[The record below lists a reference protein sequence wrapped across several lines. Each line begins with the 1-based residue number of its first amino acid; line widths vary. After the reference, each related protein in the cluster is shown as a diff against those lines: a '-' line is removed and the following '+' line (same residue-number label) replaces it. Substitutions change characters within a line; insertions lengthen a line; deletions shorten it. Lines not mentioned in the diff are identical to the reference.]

1 MRRWELTGL
10 EYTKY
15 WRVNIMWHTAEMVKI
30 FEKMTEGYGYDIYQN
45 RKLCVA
51 LCNDLFSDYSVE
63 KNIMQMLFQAG
74 LGEAMKGVPFK
85 SERELKMGLSN
96 IEKFLMAQ
104 AIESSVRDD
113 VLDVMRLAFVDK
125 GVNSEVK
132 SVYQPV
138 ISKNFN
144 DSHFKMTLPVIKEFA
159 DRIEASFKFLYAN
172 KGEEVDSVLEKCIIT
187 DKFGKMHSSR
197 MDYELLTHDR
207 SKNVTISIP
216 EDDKKIF
223 ISGSTIEFVFLCS
236 NHKRITTSYKINIS
250 KTTMLMQVAVCQ
262 MTEAEYNRTI
272 DIVGLLI
279 KTMDNG
285 AKSTN
290 TIMADGS
297 SMSATNEQPAY
308 TSSDIKEY
316 SDALRR
322 EIHYLKQGKGKKY
335 KIVNGNKL
343 VKSDKGIYTYLF
355 EMETELHLPDD
366 APVVVEAVGGLRA
379 VGSVLS
385 CEDFQILLLLDRDLN
400 DKVSSAYLMVEPWK
414 LLEALDKKMNSLN
427 PNINKLAIKIMEEG
441 PDLSTDTDIANV
453 PKGQPAVEHK
463 LETDDIVTVWGPP
476 GTGKTYT
483 MAKIANS
490 YIAQGKSVLIVSHSN
505 VSVDGVIKQVV
516 KMLGTD
522 KQSILEDG
530 KILRFGYVRD
540 DELSQNPYATSFNYA
555 LSKCD
560 SYARQLE
567 HLMVKR
573 DELRAKNQMKSKEYD
588 EVEHKIKEIRGEIRK
603 EERKYVERAQV
614 IGTTISRAT
623 IDPMFE
629 ERQFDLVMFDEV
641 SMAYVPQVIAAA
653 ALAKEKFMCVGDFR
667 QLAPISQSPDSRV
680 LQVDIFSYLQIVDGK
695 GNMYWHP
702 WLVMLNEQRRMAP
715 AISEFPSKFIYNR
728 LLKDNAE
735 VINGKKKRDNDL
747 VIKSAPLQGDAL
759 NLIDLAGTYCAADKN
774 TDGSRFNI
782 LSAVISFSTAVKA
795 EQNHIETVGII
806 TPYAAQVRLIR
817 AMLKDYY
824 TKGTTNVS
832 CATVHQFQGSE
843 SDVIVFDAVESY
855 PKSAVGYLMGKEP
868 NQVARLINVAITR
881 GKGKV
886 ITVANARFWEN
897 VFKGTNHIFYK
908 LLQHIKNGKHQ
919 VIDNHDKTLQP
930 YIESVNP
937 GRMVNIFMNEQDAIS
952 MFEQDMKKA
961 KWQTVVSLPSGELRE
976 TEHQVFE
983 ILDEAD
989 SRGVDIKMKSNDYA
1003 KLPEQWKEYCVGTE
1017 NATFPLIIIDD
1028 EVVWYGLPTAKWKFQ
1043 VDKTTS
1049 MITVVH
1055 SMVRIKGK
1063 NTVEMIKALTDIETV
1078 VVGQNIRKLD
1088 NKKSKLVTNSFA
1100 ASSGNL
1106 EDNGSILNY
1115 GLGAFVEEKEFC
1127 PKCKNHMILAKNA
1140 RGTAYLK
1147 CSNKACKETKY
1158 LTVDLMNWYI
1168 NSHNIKC
1175 PKRDGGE
1182 LKGGLGKYGPYVRC
1196 NCGHF
1201 LKPDEI

>member
-1 MRRWELTGL
+1 
-10 EYTKY
+10 
-15 WRVNIMWHTAEMVKI
+15 MWHTAEMVKI

-51 LCNDLFSDYSVE
+51 LCNDLFADYSVE

-125 GVNSEVK
+125 GVNSEVR
-132 SVYQPV
+132 SAYQPV

-144 DSHFKMTLPVIKEFA
+144 DIHFKMTLPVVKEFA
-159 DRIEASFKFLYAN
+159 DRVEASFKFIYSN
-172 KGEEVDSVLEKCIIT
+172 VDEKVDSVLEKCIVT

-197 MDYELLTHDR
+197 MDYKLLMHGK
-207 SKNVTISIP
+207 SQNVTISIP
-216 EDDKKIF
+216 EEDKKIF
-223 ISGSTIEFVFLCS
+223 ISGSTIEFVFQCS
-236 NHKRITTSYKINIS
+236 NHKRITTSYKIKPP
-250 KTTMLMQVAVCQ
+250 KTTMLMQTAVCQ
-262 MTEAEYNRTI
+262 MTETEYNRTI

-279 KTMDNG
+279 KTMDNVV
-285 AKSTN
+285 KSTN

-297 SMSATNEQPAY
+297 SISATNEQPAY

-366 APVVVEAVGGLRA
+366 APVVVEAAGGLRA

-560 SYARQLE
+560 SYARKLEQL
-567 HLMVKR
+567 MAKR

-588 EVEHKIKEIRGEIRK
+588 EVEHKINKIRSEIRK
-603 EERKYVERAQV
+603 EERKYVQRAQV

-728 LLKDNAE
+728 LLKNNAE

-747 VIKSAPLQGDAL
+747 VIKSAPLPGDAL

-795 EQNHIETVGII
+795 EQNHIKTIGII

-937 GRMVNIFMNEQDAIS
+937 GRMINIFMNEQDAIS

-1100 ASSGNL
+1100 ASSGNS

>member
-1 MRRWELTGL
+1 
-10 EYTKY
+10 
-15 WRVNIMWHTAEMVKI
+15 MWHTAEMVKI

-51 LCNDLFSDYSVE
+51 LCNDLFADYSVE

-85 SERELKMGLSN
+85 SESELKMGLSN

-113 VLDVMRLAFVDK
+113 VLDVMQLAFVEK

-132 SVYQPV
+132 SAYQPV

-366 APVVVEAVGGLRA
+366 APVVVEAAGGLRA

-747 VIKSAPLQGDAL
+747 VIKSAPLPGDAL

-908 LLQHIKNGKHQ
+908 LLQHIKNGKHH

>member
-1 MRRWELTGL
+1 
-10 EYTKY
+10 
-15 WRVNIMWHTAEMVKI
+15 MWHTAEMVKI

-51 LCNDLFSDYSVE
+51 LCNDLFADYSVE

-132 SVYQPV
+132 SAYQSV

-250 KTTMLMQVAVCQ
+250 KTTMLMQVAVCH

-272 DIVGLLI
+272 DIVGLLV

-366 APVVVEAVGGLRA
+366 VPVVVEAAGGLRA

-453 PKGQPAVEHK
+453 PKGQPEVEHK

-567 HLMVKR
+567 HLMAKR

-680 LQVDIFSYLQIVDGK
+680 MQVDIFSYLQIVDGK

-747 VIKSAPLQGDAL
+747 VIKSAPLPGDAL

-795 EQNHIETVGII
+795 KQNHIETIGII

-824 TKGTTNVS
+824 TNGTTNVS

-868 NQVARLINVAITR
+868 NQVVRLINVAITR

-937 GRMVNIFMNEQDAIS
+937 GRMINIFMNEQDAIS

-989 SRGVDIKMKSNDYA
+989 SRGVYIKMKSNDYA

-1168 NSHNIKC
+1168 SSHNIKC

>member
-1 MRRWELTGL
+1 
-10 EYTKY
+10 
-15 WRVNIMWHTAEMVKI
+15 MWHTAEMVKI

-51 LCNDLFSDYSVE
+51 LCNDLFADYSVE

-85 SERELKMGLSN
+85 SERELKIGLSN

-132 SVYQPV
+132 SVYQSV

-159 DRIEASFKFLYAN
+159 DRIEASFKFMYVN

-223 ISGSTIEFVFLCS
+223 ISGSTIEFIFLCS

-262 MTEAEYNRTI
+262 MTEAEYNRTV

-290 TIMADGS
+290 TIMSDGS

-366 APVVVEAVGGLRA
+366 APVVVEVAGGLRA

-747 VIKSAPLQGDAL
+747 VIKSAPLPGDAL

-855 PKSAVGYLMGKEP
+855 PKSAVGYLIGKEP

-937 GRMVNIFMNEQDAIS
+937 GRMINIFMNEQDAIS

-1003 KLPEQWKEYCVGTE
+1003 KLPEQWKAYCVGTG

-1100 ASSGNL
+1100 ASNGNS

>member
-1 MRRWELTGL
+1 MRRWELTGS

-15 WRVNIMWHTAEMVKI
+15 WRVNIMWHTAEIVKI

-51 LCNDLFSDYSVE
+51 LCNDLFADYSVE

-132 SVYQPV
+132 SAYQPV

-297 SMSATNEQPAY
+297 SISATNEQPAY

-366 APVVVEAVGGLRA
+366 APVVVEAAGGLRA

-567 HLMVKR
+567 HLMAKR

-623 IDPMFE
+623 IDPIFE

-747 VIKSAPLQGDAL
+747 VIKSAPLPGDAL

-795 EQNHIETVGII
+795 EQNHIKTVGII

-908 LLQHIKNGKHQ
+908 LLQHIKNGKHH
-919 VIDNHDKTLQP
+919 VIDNHDKTLKP

-937 GRMVNIFMNEQDAIS
+937 GRMINIFMNEQDAIS

-983 ILDEAD
+983 IFDEAD

-1003 KLPEQWKEYCVGTE
+1003 KLPEQWKAYYVGTE

-1100 ASSGNL
+1100 ASSGNS

-1115 GLGAFVEEKEFC
+1115 GLGAFIEEKEFC

>member
-1 MRRWELTGL
+1 
-10 EYTKY
+10 
-15 WRVNIMWHTAEMVKI
+15 MWHTAEMVKI

-51 LCNDLFSDYSVE
+51 LCNDLFADYSVE

-125 GVNSEVK
+125 GINSEVK
-132 SVYQPV
+132 SAYQPV

-223 ISGSTIEFVFLCS
+223 ISGSTIEFIFLCS

-366 APVVVEAVGGLRA
+366 APVVVEAAGGLRA

-414 LLEALDKKMNSLN
+414 LLEALDKRMNSLN

-463 LETDDIVTVWGPP
+463 LETNDIVTVWGPP

-490 YIAQGKSVLIVSHSN
+490 YIAQGQSVLIVSHSN

-560 SYARQLE
+560 GYARQLE
-567 HLMVKR
+567 HLMAKR

-747 VIKSAPLQGDAL
+747 VIKSAPLPGDAL

-937 GRMVNIFMNEQDAIS
+937 GRMIKIFMNEQDAIS

-976 TEHQVFE
+976 NEHQVFE

-1201 LKPDEI
+1201 LKPNEI

>member
-1 MRRWELTGL
+1 MAMIVCPHCGEHVSEKAKKCVHCGAILIPEEKQHCMECGAELEEG
-10 EYTKY
+10 
-15 WRVNIMWHTAEMVKI
+15 
-30 FEKMTEGYGYDIYQN
+30 MTECPNCGCPVD
-45 RKLCVA
+45 
-51 LCNDLFSDYSVE
+51 DT
-63 KNIMQMLFQAG
+63 
-74 LGEAMKGVPFK
+74 LG
-85 SERELKMGLSN
+85 
-96 IEKFLMAQ
+96 
-104 AIESSVRDD
+104 
-113 VLDVMRLAFVDK
+113 
-125 GVNSEVK
+125 
-132 SVYQPV
+132 
-138 ISKNFN
+138 
-144 DSHFKMTLPVIKEFA
+144 
-159 DRIEASFKFLYAN
+159 
-172 KGEEVDSVLEKCIIT
+172 
-187 DKFGKMHSSR
+187 
-197 MDYELLTHDR
+197 
-207 SKNVTISIP
+207 
-216 EDDKKIF
+216 
-223 ISGSTIEFVFLCS
+223 
-236 NHKRITTSYKINIS
+236 
-250 KTTMLMQVAVCQ
+250 
-262 MTEAEYNRTI
+262 
-272 DIVGLLI
+272 
-279 KTMDNG
+279 
-285 AKSTN
+285 
-290 TIMADGS
+290 
-297 SMSATNEQPAY
+297 
-308 TSSDIKEY
+308 
-316 SDALRR
+316 
-322 EIHYLKQGKGKKY
+322 
-335 KIVNGNKL
+335 
-343 VKSDKGIYTYLF
+343 
-355 EMETELHLPDD
+355 
-366 APVVVEAVGGLRA
+366 
-379 VGSVLS
+379 
-385 CEDFQILLLLDRDLN
+385 
-400 DKVSSAYLMVEPWK
+400 
-414 LLEALDKKMNSLN
+414 
-427 PNINKLAIKIMEEG
+427 
-441 PDLSTDTDIANV
+441 
-453 PKGQPAVEHK
+453 
-463 LETDDIVTVWGPP
+463 LETDEKPQKVEVTGVKVTKKIKVIIGIVVALFVVG
-476 GTGKTYT
+476 GTTAFGVTQYQKKKAAEEYAQQVEEYYGNLELATYT
-483 MAKIANS
+483 MLTGASEAESAGN
-490 YIAQGKSVLIVSHSN
+490 L
-505 VSVDGVIKQVV
+505 IKQVWYNAIYEEKDDDTDNYTRPEGSFV
-516 KMLGTD
+516 SDFNEALGNLFTD

-567 HLMVKR
+567 HLMAKR

-695 GNMYWHP
+695 ENMYWHP

-735 VINGKKKRDNDL
+735 VINGKKKKDNDL
-747 VIKSAPLQGDAL
+747 VIKSAPLPGDAL

-795 EQNHIETVGII
+795 EQNHIKTVGII

-937 GRMVNIFMNEQDAIS
+937 GRMINIFMNEQDAIS

-961 KWQTVVSLPSGELRE
+961 KWQAVVSLPSGELRE

-989 SRGVDIKMKSNDYA
+989 SRGIDIKMKSNDYA
-1003 KLPEQWKEYCVGTE
+1003 KLPEQWKKYCVGTE

-1078 VVGQNIRKLD
+1078 IVGQNIRKLD

-1127 PKCKNHMILAKNA
+1127 SKCKNHMILAKNA

>member
-1 MRRWELTGL
+1 
-10 EYTKY
+10 
-15 WRVNIMWHTAEMVKI
+15 MWHTTELVKI
-30 FEKMTEGYGYDIYQN
+30 FEKITEEYGYEIYQN

-51 LCNDLFSDYSVE
+51 LCNDLFADYSAE

-85 SERELKMGLSN
+85 NERELKMGLSN

-104 AIESSVRDD
+104 AIESSVRDN
-113 VLDVMRLAFVDK
+113 VLDVIRLAFVDK

-132 SVYQPV
+132 SAYQPV

-159 DRIEASFKFLYAN
+159 DRVEASFKYMYVN

-197 MDYELLTHDR
+197 MDYELLTHDK

-216 EDDKKIF
+216 EEDKKIF
-223 ISGSTIEFVFLCS
+223 VSGATIEFVFLCS
-236 NHKRITTSYKINIS
+236 NHKRITTSYKINVS

-279 KTMDNG
+279 KTMDNV
-285 AKSTN
+285 AKTTHTLSVE
-290 TIMADGS
+290 GS
-297 SMSATNEQPAY
+297 NISATNEQPAY

-366 APVVVEAVGGLRA
+366 APVVVEASGGIRA

-453 PKGQPAVEHK
+453 PKGQPAVESK

-483 MAKIANS
+483 MAKIAKK
-490 YIAQGKSVLIVSHSN
+490 YIVQNKSVLIVSHSN
-505 VSVDGVIKQVV
+505 VSVDGVIKKVV
-516 KMLGTD
+516 EMLD
-522 KQSILEDG
+522 ADMQSYLEDG

-540 DELSQNPYATSFNYA
+540 DKLAQNPYATSFNYA

-560 SYARQLE
+560 SYARQLD
-567 HLMVKR
+567 HLTVKR
-573 DELRAKNQMKSKEYD
+573 DELRAKNSMKSKEYD
-588 EVEHKIKEIRGEIRK
+588 EVEHKIKELRSEIRK
-603 EERKYVERAQV
+603 EERRYVQRAQV

-623 IDPMFE
+623 VDPMFE

-653 ALAKEKFMCVGDFR
+653 AMAKEKFMCVGDFR
-667 QLAPISQSPDSRV
+667 QLAPISQNPDAHV
-680 LQVDIFSYLQIVDGK
+680 LQVDIFSYIQIVDGK

-715 AISEFPSKFIYNR
+715 AISEFPNKFIYNR
-728 LLKDNAE
+728 LLKDHPSVLHKGDA
-735 VINGKKKRDNDL
+735 
-747 VIKSAPLQGDAL
+747 VIKSEPLPGDAL
-759 NLIDLAGTYCAADKN
+759 NLIDLAGTYCVADKN
-774 TDGSRFNI
+774 THGSRFNI

-795 EQNHIETVGII
+795 EQNNIDTVGII
-806 TPYAAQVRLIR
+806 TPYAAQTRLIR
-817 AMLKDYY
+817 AMIKDYY
-824 TKGTTNVS
+824 AKGTTTVS

-855 PKSAVGYLMGKEP
+855 PKSAVGYLMGKNP

-881 GKGKV
+881 GKAKV
-886 ITVANARFWEN
+886 ITVANFRFWEN
-897 VFKGTNHIFYK
+897 VFKGTNHVFYK
-908 LLQHIKNGKHQ
+908 LLQHIKNGKHH
-919 VIDNHDKTLQP
+919 VIENHDKTLQP
-930 YIESVNP
+930 YIVSVNP
-937 GRMVNIFMNEQDAIS
+937 GRMINIFINEQDAIA
-952 MFEQDMKKA
+952 MFEQDMRKA
-961 KWQTVVSLPSGELRE
+961 KWQAVVSLPSGELRE
-976 TEHQVFE
+976 TENQVFE
-983 ILDEAD
+983 ILDDAD
-989 SRGVDIKMKSNDYA
+989 SRGIDIKMKSNDYA
-1003 KLPEQWKEYCVGTE
+1003 NLPEQWKEYCFGTE
-1017 NATFPLIIIDD
+1017 NATFPLIVIDD
-1028 EVVWYGLPTAKWKFQ
+1028 EVAWYGLPTAKWKFQ

-1055 SMVRIKGK
+1055 TMIRIKGK
-1063 NTVEMIKALTDIETV
+1063 NTVEMIKALTELETI
-1078 VVGQNIRKLD
+1078 VVGQNTRKLV
-1088 NKKSKLVTNSFA
+1088 KKKGTMATNSMA
-1100 ASSGNL
+1100 ASSGTTA
-1106 EDNGSILNY
+1106 DSGAISNY
-1115 GLGAFVEEKEFC
+1115 GLGAFIEKKEFC
-1127 PKCKNHMILAKNA
+1127 PACKSHMVLAKNA

-1168 NSHNIKC
+1168 NSHNVKC
-1175 PKRDGGE
+1175 PKKDGGE
-1182 LKGGLGKYGPYVRC
+1182 LRGGLGKYGPYVRC

-1201 LKPDEI
+1201 LKPEEI

>member
-1 MRRWELTGL
+1 MRRWELNGS

-15 WRVNIMWHTAEMVKI
+15 WRVNIMWHTEEIVNI

-51 LCNDLFSDYSVE
+51 LCNDLFADYSVE

-132 SVYQPV
+132 SAYQPV

-297 SMSATNEQPAY
+297 SISATNEQPAY

-366 APVVVEAVGGLRA
+366 APVVVEAAGGLRA

-567 HLMVKR
+567 HLMAKR

-623 IDPMFE
+623 IDPIFE

-747 VIKSAPLQGDAL
+747 VIKSAPLPGDAL

-795 EQNHIETVGII
+795 EQNHIKTVGII

-908 LLQHIKNGKHQ
+908 LLQHIKNGKHH
-919 VIDNHDKTLQP
+919 VIDNHDKTLKP

-937 GRMVNIFMNEQDAIS
+937 GRMINIFMNEQDAIS

-983 ILDEAD
+983 IFDEAD

-1003 KLPEQWKEYCVGTE
+1003 KLPEQWKAYCVGTE

-1100 ASSGNL
+1100 ASSGNS

-1115 GLGAFVEEKEFC
+1115 GLGAFIEEKEFC

>member
-1 MRRWELTGL
+1 
-10 EYTKY
+10 
-15 WRVNIMWHTAEMVKI
+15 
-30 FEKMTEGYGYDIYQN
+30 
-45 RKLCVA
+45 
-51 LCNDLFSDYSVE
+51 
-63 KNIMQMLFQAG
+63 
-74 LGEAMKGVPFK
+74 
-85 SERELKMGLSN
+85 
-96 IEKFLMAQ
+96 
-104 AIESSVRDD
+104 
-113 VLDVMRLAFVDK
+113 
-125 GVNSEVK
+125 
-132 SVYQPV
+132 
-138 ISKNFN
+138 
-144 DSHFKMTLPVIKEFA
+144 
-159 DRIEASFKFLYAN
+159 
-172 KGEEVDSVLEKCIIT
+172 
-187 DKFGKMHSSR
+187 
-197 MDYELLTHDR
+197 
-207 SKNVTISIP
+207 
-216 EDDKKIF
+216 
-223 ISGSTIEFVFLCS
+223 
-236 NHKRITTSYKINIS
+236 
-250 KTTMLMQVAVCQ
+250 
-262 MTEAEYNRTI
+262 
-272 DIVGLLI
+272 
-279 KTMDNG
+279 
-285 AKSTN
+285 
-290 TIMADGS
+290 
-297 SMSATNEQPAY
+297 
-308 TSSDIKEY
+308 
-316 SDALRR
+316 
-322 EIHYLKQGKGKKY
+322 
-335 KIVNGNKL
+335 
-343 VKSDKGIYTYLF
+343 
-355 EMETELHLPDD
+355 
-366 APVVVEAVGGLRA
+366 
-379 VGSVLS
+379 
-385 CEDFQILLLLDRDLN
+385 
-400 DKVSSAYLMVEPWK
+400 
-414 LLEALDKKMNSLN
+414 
-427 PNINKLAIKIMEEG
+427 
-441 PDLSTDTDIANV
+441 
-453 PKGQPAVEHK
+453 
-463 LETDDIVTVWGPP
+463 
-476 GTGKTYT
+476 
-483 MAKIANS
+483 
-490 YIAQGKSVLIVSHSN
+490 
-505 VSVDGVIKQVV
+505 
-516 KMLGTD
+516 
-522 KQSILEDG
+522 
-530 KILRFGYVRD
+530 
-540 DELSQNPYATSFNYA
+540 
-555 LSKCD
+555 
-560 SYARQLE
+560 
-567 HLMVKR
+567 
-573 DELRAKNQMKSKEYD
+573 
-588 EVEHKIKEIRGEIRK
+588 
-603 EERKYVERAQV
+603 
-614 IGTTISRAT
+614 
-623 IDPMFE
+623 
-629 ERQFDLVMFDEV
+629 
-641 SMAYVPQVIAAA
+641 
-653 ALAKEKFMCVGDFR
+653 
-667 QLAPISQSPDSRV
+667 
-680 LQVDIFSYLQIVDGK
+680 
-695 GNMYWHP
+695 
-702 WLVMLNEQRRMAP
+702 MAP

-747 VIKSAPLQGDAL
+747 VIKSAPLPGDAL

-795 EQNHIETVGII
+795 KQNHIETIGII

-824 TKGTTNVS
+824 TNGTTNVS

-868 NQVARLINVAITR
+868 NQVVRLINVAITR

-937 GRMVNIFMNEQDAIS
+937 GRMINIFMNEQDAIS

-989 SRGVDIKMKSNDYA
+989 SRGVYIKMKSNDYA

-1168 NSHNIKC
+1168 SSHNIKC

>member
-1 MRRWELTGL
+1 
-10 EYTKY
+10 
-15 WRVNIMWHTAEMVKI
+15 MWHTTELVKI
-30 FEKMTEGYGYDIYQN
+30 FEKITEEYGYEIYQN

-51 LCNDLFSDYSVE
+51 LCNDLFADYSAE

-85 SERELKMGLSN
+85 NERELKMGLSN

-104 AIESSVRDD
+104 AIESSVRDN
-113 VLDVMRLAFVDK
+113 VLDVIRLAFVDK

-132 SVYQPV
+132 SAYQPV

-159 DRIEASFKFLYAN
+159 DRVEASFKYMYVN

-197 MDYELLTHDR
+197 MDYELLTHDK

-216 EDDKKIF
+216 EEDKKIF
-223 ISGSTIEFVFLCS
+223 VSGATIEFVFLCS

-279 KTMDNG
+279 KTMDNV
-285 AKSTN
+285 AKTTHTLSVE
-290 TIMADGS
+290 GS
-297 SMSATNEQPAY
+297 NISATNEQPAY

-366 APVVVEAVGGLRA
+366 APVVVEASGGLRA

-453 PKGQPAVEHK
+453 PKGQPAVESK

-483 MAKIANS
+483 MAKIAKK
-490 YIAQGKSVLIVSHSN
+490 YIVQNKSVLIVSHSN
-505 VSVDGVIKQVV
+505 VSVDGVIKKVV
-516 KMLGTD
+516 EMLD
-522 KQSILEDG
+522 ADMQSYLEDG

-540 DELSQNPYATSFNYA
+540 DKLAQNPYATSFNYA

-560 SYARQLE
+560 SYARQLD
-567 HLMVKR
+567 HLTVKR
-573 DELRAKNQMKSKEYD
+573 DELRAKNSMKSKEYD
-588 EVEHKIKEIRGEIRK
+588 EVEHKIKELRSEIRK
-603 EERKYVERAQV
+603 EERRYVQRAQV

-623 IDPMFE
+623 VDPMFE

-653 ALAKEKFMCVGDFR
+653 AMAKEKFMCVGDFR
-667 QLAPISQSPDSRV
+667 QLAPISQSSDAHV

-715 AISEFPSKFIYNR
+715 AISEFPNKFIYNR
-728 LLKDNAE
+728 LLKDHPS
-735 VINGKKKRDNDL
+735 VLHKGDT
-747 VIKSAPLQGDAL
+747 VIKSEPLPGDAL

-782 LSAVISFSTAVKA
+782 LSAIIAFSTAVKA
-795 EQNHIETVGII
+795 EQNNIDTVGII
-806 TPYAAQVRLIR
+806 TPYAAQTRLIR
-817 AMLKDYY
+817 AMIKDYY
-824 TKGTTNVS
+824 AKGTTTVS

-855 PKSAVGYLMGKEP
+855 PKSAVGYLMGKDR

-897 VFKGTNHIFYK
+897 VFKGTNHVFYK
-908 LLQHIKNGKHQ
+908 LLQHIKNGKHH
-919 VIDNHDKTLQP
+919 VIENHDKTLQP
-930 YIESVNP
+930 YIKSVNP
-937 GRMVNIFMNEQDAIS
+937 GRMINIFMNEQDAIA
-952 MFEQDMKKA
+952 MFEQDMRKA

-976 TEHQVFE
+976 TENQVFE
-983 ILDEAD
+983 ILDDAD
-989 SRGVDIKMKSNDYA
+989 SRGIDIKMKSNDYA
-1003 KLPEQWKEYCVGTE
+1003 NLPGQWKEYCFGTE
-1017 NATFPLIIIDD
+1017 NATFPLIVIDD
-1028 EVVWYGLPTAKWKFQ
+1028 EVAWYGLPTAKWKFQ

-1055 SMVRIKGK
+1055 TMIRIKGK
-1063 NTVEMIKALTDIETV
+1063 NTVDMIKALTELETI
-1078 VVGQNIRKLD
+1078 VVGQNTRKLV
-1088 NKKSKLVTNSFA
+1088 KKKGTMASNSMA
-1100 ASSGNL
+1100 AISGNTA
-1106 EDNGSILNY
+1106 DSGAISNY
-1115 GLGAFVEEKEFC
+1115 GLGAFIEKKEFC
-1127 PKCKNHMILAKNA
+1127 PACKSHMVLAKNV

-1147 CSNKACKETKY
+1147 CSNKDCKETKY

-1168 NSHNIKC
+1168 NSHNVKC
-1175 PKRDGGE
+1175 PKKDGGE
-1182 LKGGLGKYGPYVRC
+1182 LRGGLGKYGPYVRC

-1201 LKPDEI
+1201 LKPEEI

>member
-1 MRRWELTGL
+1 MRRWELTGS

-15 WRVNIMWHTAEMVKI
+15 WRVNIMWHTAEIVKI

-51 LCNDLFSDYSVE
+51 LCNDLFADYSVE

-132 SVYQPV
+132 SAYQPV

-297 SMSATNEQPAY
+297 SISATNEQPAY

-366 APVVVEAVGGLRA
+366 APVVVEAAGGLRA

-567 HLMVKR
+567 HLMAKR

-623 IDPMFE
+623 IDPIFE

-747 VIKSAPLQGDAL
+747 VIKSAPLPGDAL

-795 EQNHIETVGII
+795 EQNHIKTVGII

-908 LLQHIKNGKHQ
+908 LLQHIKNGKHH
-919 VIDNHDKTLQP
+919 VIDNHDKTLKP

-937 GRMVNIFMNEQDAIS
+937 GRMINIFMNEQDAIS

-983 ILDEAD
+983 IFDEAD

-1003 KLPEQWKEYCVGTE
+1003 KLPEQWKAYCVGTE

-1100 ASSGNL
+1100 ASSGNS

-1115 GLGAFVEEKEFC
+1115 GLGAFIEEKEFC

-1147 CSNKACKETKY
+1147 CSNKAYKETKY

>member
-1 MRRWELTGL
+1 
-10 EYTKY
+10 
-15 WRVNIMWHTAEMVKI
+15 MWHTTELVKI
-30 FEKMTEGYGYDIYQN
+30 FKNMTDGYGYDIYQN

-51 LCNDLFSDYSVE
+51 LCNDLLADYEVE

-104 AIESSVRDD
+104 AIESRVREN
-113 VLDVMRLAFVDK
+113 VLEVIRLAFADK
-125 GVNSEVK
+125 GVNTEVK
-132 SVYQPV
+132 SPYQPV

-159 DRIEASFKFLYAN
+159 DRVEASFKFMYIN
-172 KGEEVDSVLEKCIIT
+172 KGEDVDTVLEKCIIT
-187 DKFGKMHSSR
+187 DKFGAMHSSR
-197 MDYELLTHDR
+197 MDYELLTHNK
-207 SKNVTISIP
+207 SKSVTISIP
-216 EDDKKIF
+216 VDDKKIYV
-223 ISGSTIEFVFLCS
+223 SGATIEFVFLCS

-262 MTEAEYNRTI
+262 MTEAEYNRTM

-279 KTMDNG
+279 NTMDNVT
-285 AKSTN
+285 KTMHSLSLE
-290 TIMADGS
+290 GS
-297 SMSATNEQPAY
+297 NISATNEQPAY

-366 APVVVEAVGGLRA
+366 APVVVEASGGLRA
-379 VGSVLS
+379 IGSVLS

-453 PKGQPAVEHK
+453 PKGQPAVESK

-483 MAKIANS
+483 MAKIAKK
-490 YIAQGKSVLIVSHSN
+490 YIALGKSVLIVSHSN
-505 VSVDGVIKQVV
+505 VSVDGVIKKVV
-516 KMLGTD
+516 EMLDTD
-522 KQSILEDG
+522 MQSYLEDG

-567 HLMVKR
+567 QLMAKR
-573 DELRAKNQMKSKEYD
+573 DELRAKNRMNSKEYD

-603 EERKYVERAQV
+603 EERKYVQRAQV

-653 ALAKEKFMCVGDFR
+653 AMAKEKFMCVGDFR
-667 QLAPISQSPDSRV
+667 QLAPISQSSDAHV

-728 LLKDNAE
+728 LLKDNA
-735 VINGKKKRDNDL
+735 VVLNGNRKKDNDL
-747 VIKSAPLQGDAL
+747 VIMSSPLPGDAL
-759 NLIDLAGTYCAADKN
+759 NLINLAGTYCAADKN

-795 EQNHIETVGII
+795 EQNNIDTVGII

-817 AMLKDYY
+817 AMIKDYY
-824 TKGTTNVS
+824 TKGTTTVS

-855 PKSAVGYLMGKEP
+855 PKSAVGYLLGKEP

-886 ITVANARFWEN
+886 ITVANERFWEN

-919 VIDNHDKTLQP
+919 VIENHDKTLQP

-937 GRMVNIFMNEQDAIS
+937 GRMINIFMNEQDAIA

-976 TEHQVFE
+976 TERQVFE
-983 ILDEAD
+983 ILDDAD
-989 SRGVDIKMKSNDYA
+989 SRGIDILMKTNDFA
-1003 KLPEQWKEYCVGTE
+1003 NLPVKWKDYCFGTE

-1028 EVVWYGLPTAKWKFQ
+1028 EVAWYGLPTAKWKFQ

-1055 SMVRIKGK
+1055 TMIRIKGK
-1063 NTVEMIKALTDIETV
+1063 NTVEMIKALTELETV
-1078 VVGQNIRKLD
+1078 VVGQNKRKIV
-1088 NKKSKLVTNSFA
+1088 KKKGTMDTISMA
-1100 ASSGNL
+1100 ASSGNTA
-1106 EDNGSILNY
+1106 DSGAISNY
-1115 GLGAFVEEKEFC
+1115 GLGAFVEKKEFC
-1127 PKCKNHMILAKNA
+1127 PACKSYMVLAKNA

-1168 NSHNIKC
+1168 DSHNVKC
-1175 PKRDGGE
+1175 PKKDGGE
-1182 LKGGLGKYGPYVRC
+1182 LRGGLGKYGPYVRC

>member
-1 MRRWELTGL
+1 
-10 EYTKY
+10 
-15 WRVNIMWHTAEMVKI
+15 MWHTAEMVKI
-30 FEKMTEGYGYDIYQN
+30 FEKMIEGYGYDIYQN

-51 LCNDLFSDYSVE
+51 LCNDLFADYSVE

-104 AIESSVRDD
+104 AIESCVRDD

-125 GVNSEVK
+125 GINSEVK
-132 SVYQPV
+132 SAYQPV

-144 DSHFKMTLPVIKEFA
+144 HSHFKMTLPVIKEFA

-187 DKFGKMHSSR
+187 DKLGKMHSSR

-223 ISGSTIEFVFLCS
+223 ISGSTIEFIFLCS

-297 SMSATNEQPAY
+297 SISATNEQPSY

-366 APVVVEAVGGLRA
+366 APVVVEVAGGLRA

-441 PDLSTDTDIANV
+441 SDLSTDTDIANV
-453 PKGQPAVEHK
+453 PKGQSAVEHK

-522 KQSILEDG
+522 KQSILEEG

-560 SYARQLE
+560 SYARQLK
-567 HLMVKR
+567 HLMAKR

-747 VIKSAPLQGDAL
+747 VIKSAPLSGDAL

-795 EQNHIETVGII
+795 EQNHIKTVGII

-824 TKGTTNVS
+824 TKSTTNVS

-908 LLQHIKNGKHQ
+908 LLQHIKYGNHQ

-937 GRMVNIFMNEQDAIS
+937 GRMINIFMNEQDAIS

-1028 EVVWYGLPTAKWKFQ
+1028 EVAWYGLPTAKWKFQ

-1100 ASSGNL
+1100 ASSGNS

-1115 GLGAFVEEKEFC
+1115 GLRAFVEEKEFC

-1147 CSNKACKETKY
+1147 CSNNACKETKY

>member
-1 MRRWELTGL
+1 
-10 EYTKY
+10 
-15 WRVNIMWHTAEMVKI
+15 MWHTAEIVKI

-51 LCNDLFSDYSVE
+51 LCNDLFADYSVE
-63 KNIMQMLFQAG
+63 KSIMQMLFQAG

-113 VLDVMRLAFVDK
+113 VLDVMRLAFLDK
-125 GVNSEVK
+125 GINSEVK
-132 SVYQPV
+132 SAYQPV

-172 KGEEVDSVLEKCIIT
+172 KGEKVDSVLEKCIIT
-187 DKFGKMHSSR
+187 DKFGTMHSSR

-223 ISGSTIEFVFLCS
+223 ISGSTIEFIFLCS

-297 SMSATNEQPAY
+297 SISATNEQPSY

-366 APVVVEAVGGLRA
+366 APVVVEAAGGLRA

-414 LLEALDKKMNSLN
+414 LLEALDKKMNTLN

-567 HLMVKR
+567 HLMAKR

-623 IDPMFE
+623 IDSMFE

-747 VIKSAPLQGDAL
+747 VIKSAPLPGDAL

-782 LSAVISFSTAVKA
+782 LSAVISFSTAAKA

-824 TKGTTNVS
+824 TKGPTNVS

-919 VIDNHDKTLQP
+919 IIDNHDKTLQP

-937 GRMVNIFMNEQDAIS
+937 GRMINIFMNEQDAIS

>member
-1 MRRWELTGL
+1 
-10 EYTKY
+10 
-15 WRVNIMWHTAEMVKI
+15 MWHTAEIVKI

-51 LCNDLFSDYSVE
+51 LCNDLFADYSVE

-125 GVNSEVK
+125 GVNSKVK
-132 SVYQPV
+132 SAYQPV

-144 DSHFKMTLPVIKEFA
+144 DSHFKMTVPVIKEFA

-297 SMSATNEQPAY
+297 SISATNEQPAY

-366 APVVVEAVGGLRA
+366 APVVVEAAGGLRA

-567 HLMVKR
+567 HLMAKR

-623 IDPMFE
+623 IDPIFE

-653 ALAKEKFMCVGDFR
+653 ALAKKKFMCVGDFR

-747 VIKSAPLQGDAL
+747 VIKSAPLPGDAL

-795 EQNHIETVGII
+795 EQNHIKTVGII

-908 LLQHIKNGKHQ
+908 LLQHIKNGKHH

-937 GRMVNIFMNEQDAIS
+937 GRMINIFMNEQDAIS

-983 ILDEAD
+983 IFDEAD

-1003 KLPEQWKEYCVGTE
+1003 KLPEQWKAYCVGTE

-1100 ASSGNL
+1100 ASSGNS

-1115 GLGAFVEEKEFC
+1115 GLGAFIEEKEFC

>member
-1 MRRWELTGL
+1 
-10 EYTKY
+10 
-15 WRVNIMWHTAEMVKI
+15 
-30 FEKMTEGYGYDIYQN
+30 
-45 RKLCVA
+45 
-51 LCNDLFSDYSVE
+51 
-63 KNIMQMLFQAG
+63 
-74 LGEAMKGVPFK
+74 MKGVPFK

-132 SVYQPV
+132 SAYQPV

-159 DRIEASFKFLYAN
+159 DRIEASFKFMYVN
-172 KGEEVDSVLEKCIIT
+172 KGEKVDSVLEKCIIT

-223 ISGSTIEFVFLCS
+223 ISGSTIEFIFLCS

-250 KTTMLMQVAVCQ
+250 KTTMLMQVAVRQ

-290 TIMADGS
+290 TIMADGI

-366 APVVVEAVGGLRA
+366 APVVVEAAGGLRA

-453 PKGQPAVEHK
+453 AKGQPAVEHK

-522 KQSILEDG
+522 MQSILVDG

-567 HLMVKR
+567 HLMAKR

-603 EERKYVERAQV
+603 EERKYVEREQV

-747 VIKSAPLQGDAL
+747 VIKSAPLPGDAL

-782 LSAVISFSTAVKA
+782 LSAVIAFSTAVKA
-795 EQNHIETVGII
+795 EQNHIKTVGII

-855 PKSAVGYLMGKEP
+855 PKSAVGYLMGREP

-937 GRMVNIFMNEQDAIS
+937 GRMINIFMNEQEAIA

-961 KWQTVVSLPSGELRE
+961 KWQTVVSLPSGELGE

-983 ILDEAD
+983 ILDETD
-989 SRGVDIKMKSNDYA
+989 SRGIDIKIKSNDYV
-1003 KLPEQWKEYCVGTE
+1003 KLPKYWKEYCFETE
-1017 NATFPLIIIDD
+1017 NAIFPLIVIDD
-1028 EVVWYGLPTAKWKFQ
+1028 EVAWYGLPTAKWKFQ

-1049 MITVVH
+1049 MVTVIH
-1055 SMVRIKGK
+1055 TMIRIKGK

-1078 VVGQNIRKLD
+1078 VVGQNKRKLD
-1088 NKKSKLVTNSFA
+1088 NKKSGLVTNSLA
-1100 ASSGNL
+1100 ASSGNS

-1158 LTVDLMNWYI
+1158 LTVDLINWYI
-1168 NSHNIKC
+1168 NSHNVKC

-1182 LKGGLGKYGPYVRC
+1182 LKGGLGKYGPYIRC

>member
-1 MRRWELTGL
+1 
-10 EYTKY
+10 
-15 WRVNIMWHTAEMVKI
+15 MWHTAEIVKI

-51 LCNDLFSDYSVE
+51 LCNDLFADYSVE

-132 SVYQPV
+132 SAYQPV

-297 SMSATNEQPAY
+297 SISATNEQPAY

-366 APVVVEAVGGLRA
+366 APVVVEAAGGLRA

-516 KMLGTD
+516 KMLGMD

-567 HLMVKR
+567 HLMAKR

-623 IDPMFE
+623 IDPIFE

-735 VINGKKKRDNDL
+735 VINGKKKKDNDL
-747 VIKSAPLQGDAL
+747 VIKSAPLPGDAL

-795 EQNHIETVGII
+795 EQNHIKTVGII

-908 LLQHIKNGKHQ
+908 LLQHIKNGKHH
-919 VIDNHDKTLQP
+919 VIDNHDKTLKP

-937 GRMVNIFMNEQDAIS
+937 GRMINIFMNEQDAIS

-983 ILDEAD
+983 IFDEAD

-1003 KLPEQWKEYCVGTE
+1003 KLPEQWKAYCVGTE

-1100 ASSGNL
+1100 ASSGNS

-1115 GLGAFVEEKEFC
+1115 GLGAFIEEKEFC

>member
-1 MRRWELTGL
+1 
-10 EYTKY
+10 
-15 WRVNIMWHTAEMVKI
+15 MWHTAEMVKI

-51 LCNDLFSDYSVE
+51 LCNDLFADYSVE

-85 SERELKMGLSN
+85 SERELKMGLFN

-125 GVNSEVK
+125 GINSEVK
-132 SVYQPV
+132 SAYQPV
-138 ISKNFN
+138 ISKSFN

-272 DIVGLLI
+272 DIVGLLV

-366 APVVVEAVGGLRA
+366 APVVVEAAGGLRA

-490 YIAQGKSVLIVSHSN
+490 YVAQGKSVLIVSHSN

-567 HLMVKR
+567 HLMAKR

-747 VIKSAPLQGDAL
+747 VIKSAPLPGDAL

-795 EQNHIETVGII
+795 EQNHIETIGII

-908 LLQHIKNGKHQ
+908 LLQHIKNGKHH

-937 GRMVNIFMNEQDAIS
+937 GRMINIFMNEQDAIS

-983 ILDEAD
+983 IFDEAD

-1003 KLPEQWKEYCVGTE
+1003 KLPEQWKAYCVGTE

-1088 NKKSKLVTNSFA
+1088 NKQSKLVTNSFA

-1127 PKCKNHMILAKNA
+1127 PKCKNHMILTKNA

>member
-15 WRVNIMWHTAEMVKI
+15 WGENIMWHTAEMVKI

-51 LCNDLFSDYSVE
+51 LCNDLFADYSVE

-85 SERELKMGLSN
+85 SERELKMGLFN

-104 AIESSVRDD
+104 AIESSVRED
-113 VLDVMRLAFVDK
+113 VLNVIRLAFVDK
-125 GVNSEVK
+125 RVNSEVK
-132 SVYQPV
+132 SAYQSV

-159 DRIEASFKFLYAN
+159 DRIEASFKFMYVN

-197 MDYELLTHDR
+197 MDYELLTHDK

-250 KTTMLMQVAVCQ
+250 NTTMLMQVAVCQ

-366 APVVVEAVGGLRA
+366 APVVVEAAGGLRA

-516 KMLGTD
+516 KMLGKD

-567 HLMVKR
+567 HLMAKR

-715 AISEFPSKFIYNR
+715 AISEFPSKFIYNG
-728 LLKDNAE
+728 LLEDNAE

-747 VIKSAPLQGDAL
+747 VIKSAPLSGDAL

-782 LSAVISFSTAVKA
+782 LSAIISFSTAVKA

-824 TKGTTNVS
+824 TQGTTNVS

-855 PKSAVGYLMGKEP
+855 PKSAVGFLMGKEP

-908 LLQHIKNGKHQ
+908 LLQHIRNGKHQ
-919 VIDNHDKTLQP
+919 VIDNHDKTLKP

-937 GRMVNIFMNEQDAIS
+937 GGMINIFMNEQDAIS

-1003 KLPEQWKEYCVGTE
+1003 KLPEQWKAYCVGTA

-1043 VDKTTS
+1043 VDKTAS

-1100 ASSGNL
+1100 ANSGNS

>member
-1 MRRWELTGL
+1 
-10 EYTKY
+10 
-15 WRVNIMWHTAEMVKI
+15 MWHTTELVKI
-30 FEKMTEGYGYDIYQN
+30 FKNMTDGYGYDIYQN

-51 LCNDLFSDYSVE
+51 LCNDLLADYEVE

-104 AIESSVRDD
+104 AIESRVREN
-113 VLDVMRLAFVDK
+113 VLEVIRLAFADK
-125 GVNSEVK
+125 GVNTEVK
-132 SVYQPV
+132 SPYQPV

-159 DRIEASFKFLYAN
+159 DRVEASFKFMYIN
-172 KGEEVDSVLEKCIIT
+172 KGEDVDTVLEKCIIT
-187 DKFGKMHSSR
+187 DKFGAMHSSR
-197 MDYELLTHDR
+197 MDYELLTHNK
-207 SKNVTISIP
+207 SKSVTISIP
-216 EDDKKIF
+216 VDDKKIYV
-223 ISGSTIEFVFLCS
+223 SGATIEFVFLCS

-262 MTEAEYNRTI
+262 MTEAEYNRTM

-279 KTMDNG
+279 KTMDNVT
-285 AKSTN
+285 KTMHSLSLE
-290 TIMADGS
+290 GS
-297 SMSATNEQPAY
+297 NISATNEQPAY

-366 APVVVEAVGGLRA
+366 APVVVEASGGLRA
-379 VGSVLS
+379 IGSVLS

-453 PKGQPAVEHK
+453 PKGQPAVESK

-483 MAKIANS
+483 MAKIAKK
-490 YIAQGKSVLIVSHSN
+490 YIALGKSVLIVSHSN
-505 VSVDGVIKQVV
+505 VSVDGVIKKVV
-516 KMLGTD
+516 EMLDTD
-522 KQSILEDG
+522 MQSYLEDG

-567 HLMVKR
+567 QLMAKR
-573 DELRAKNQMKSKEYD
+573 DELRAKNRMNSKEYD

-603 EERKYVERAQV
+603 EERKYVQRAQV

-653 ALAKEKFMCVGDFR
+653 AMAKEKFMCVGDFR
-667 QLAPISQSPDSRV
+667 QLAPISQSSDAHV

-728 LLKDNAE
+728 LLKDNA
-735 VINGKKKRDNDL
+735 VVLNGNRKKDNDL
-747 VIKSAPLQGDAL
+747 VIMSSPLPGDAL
-759 NLIDLAGTYCAADKN
+759 NLINLAGTYCAADKN

-795 EQNHIETVGII
+795 EQNNIDTVGII

-817 AMLKDYY
+817 AMIKDYY
-824 TKGTTNVS
+824 TKGTTTVS

-855 PKSAVGYLMGKEP
+855 PKSAVGYLLGKEP

-886 ITVANARFWEN
+886 ITVANERFWEN

-919 VIDNHDKTLQP
+919 VIENHDKTLQP

-937 GRMVNIFMNEQDAIS
+937 GRMINIFMNEQDAIA

-976 TEHQVFE
+976 TERQVFE
-983 ILDEAD
+983 ILDDAD
-989 SRGVDIKMKSNDYA
+989 SRGIDILMKTNDFA
-1003 KLPEQWKEYCVGTE
+1003 NLPVKWKDYCFGTE

-1028 EVVWYGLPTAKWKFQ
+1028 EVAWYGLPTAKWKFQ

-1055 SMVRIKGK
+1055 TMIRIKGK
-1063 NTVEMIKALTDIETV
+1063 NTVEMIKALTELETV
-1078 VVGQNIRKLD
+1078 VVGQNKRKIV
-1088 NKKSKLVTNSFA
+1088 KKKGTMDTISMA
-1100 ASSGNL
+1100 ASSGNTA
-1106 EDNGSILNY
+1106 DSGAISNY
-1115 GLGAFVEEKEFC
+1115 GLGAFVEKKEFC
-1127 PKCKNHMILAKNA
+1127 PACKSYMVLAKNA

-1168 NSHNIKC
+1168 DSHNVKC
-1175 PKRDGGE
+1175 PKKDGGE
-1182 LKGGLGKYGPYVRC
+1182 LRGGLGKYGPYVRC

>member
-1 MRRWELTGL
+1 
-10 EYTKY
+10 
-15 WRVNIMWHTAEMVKI
+15 
-30 FEKMTEGYGYDIYQN
+30 
-45 RKLCVA
+45 
-51 LCNDLFSDYSVE
+51 
-63 KNIMQMLFQAG
+63 
-74 LGEAMKGVPFK
+74 
-85 SERELKMGLSN
+85 
-96 IEKFLMAQ
+96 
-104 AIESSVRDD
+104 
-113 VLDVMRLAFVDK
+113 
-125 GVNSEVK
+125 
-132 SVYQPV
+132 
-138 ISKNFN
+138 
-144 DSHFKMTLPVIKEFA
+144 
-159 DRIEASFKFLYAN
+159 
-172 KGEEVDSVLEKCIIT
+172 
-187 DKFGKMHSSR
+187 
-197 MDYELLTHDR
+197 
-207 SKNVTISIP
+207 
-216 EDDKKIF
+216 
-223 ISGSTIEFVFLCS
+223 
-236 NHKRITTSYKINIS
+236 
-250 KTTMLMQVAVCQ
+250 
-262 MTEAEYNRTI
+262 
-272 DIVGLLI
+272 
-279 KTMDNG
+279 
-285 AKSTN
+285 
-290 TIMADGS
+290 
-297 SMSATNEQPAY
+297 
-308 TSSDIKEY
+308 
-316 SDALRR
+316 
-322 EIHYLKQGKGKKY
+322 
-335 KIVNGNKL
+335 
-343 VKSDKGIYTYLF
+343 
-355 EMETELHLPDD
+355 
-366 APVVVEAVGGLRA
+366 
-379 VGSVLS
+379 
-385 CEDFQILLLLDRDLN
+385 
-400 DKVSSAYLMVEPWK
+400 
-414 LLEALDKKMNSLN
+414 
-427 PNINKLAIKIMEEG
+427 
-441 PDLSTDTDIANV
+441 
-453 PKGQPAVEHK
+453 
-463 LETDDIVTVWGPP
+463 
-476 GTGKTYT
+476 
-483 MAKIANS
+483 
-490 YIAQGKSVLIVSHSN
+490 
-505 VSVDGVIKQVV
+505 
-516 KMLGTD
+516 
-522 KQSILEDG
+522 
-530 KILRFGYVRD
+530 
-540 DELSQNPYATSFNYA
+540 
-555 LSKCD
+555 
-560 SYARQLE
+560 
-567 HLMVKR
+567 
-573 DELRAKNQMKSKEYD
+573 
-588 EVEHKIKEIRGEIRK
+588 
-603 EERKYVERAQV
+603 
-614 IGTTISRAT
+614 
-623 IDPMFE
+623 
-629 ERQFDLVMFDEV
+629 
-641 SMAYVPQVIAAA
+641 
-653 ALAKEKFMCVGDFR
+653 
-667 QLAPISQSPDSRV
+667 
-680 LQVDIFSYLQIVDGK
+680 
-695 GNMYWHP
+695 MYWHP

-747 VIKSAPLQGDAL
+747 VIKSAPLPGDAL

-795 EQNHIETVGII
+795 EQNHIETIGII

-908 LLQHIKNGKHQ
+908 LLQHIKNGKHH

-937 GRMVNIFMNEQDAIS
+937 GRMINIFMNEQDAIS

-983 ILDEAD
+983 IFDEAD

-1003 KLPEQWKEYCVGTE
+1003 KLPEQWKAYCVGTE

-1127 PKCKNHMILAKNA
+1127 PKCKNHMILTKNA

-1168 NSHNIKC
+1168 NSS
-1175 PKRDGGE
+1175 
-1182 LKGGLGKYGPYVRC
+1182 
-1196 NCGHF
+1196 
-1201 LKPDEI
+1201 

>member
-1 MRRWELTGL
+1 
-10 EYTKY
+10 
-15 WRVNIMWHTAEMVKI
+15 
-30 FEKMTEGYGYDIYQN
+30 
-45 RKLCVA
+45 
-51 LCNDLFSDYSVE
+51 
-63 KNIMQMLFQAG
+63 
-74 LGEAMKGVPFK
+74 
-85 SERELKMGLSN
+85 
-96 IEKFLMAQ
+96 
-104 AIESSVRDD
+104 
-113 VLDVMRLAFVDK
+113 
-125 GVNSEVK
+125 
-132 SVYQPV
+132 
-138 ISKNFN
+138 
-144 DSHFKMTLPVIKEFA
+144 
-159 DRIEASFKFLYAN
+159 
-172 KGEEVDSVLEKCIIT
+172 
-187 DKFGKMHSSR
+187 
-197 MDYELLTHDR
+197 
-207 SKNVTISIP
+207 
-216 EDDKKIF
+216 
-223 ISGSTIEFVFLCS
+223 
-236 NHKRITTSYKINIS
+236 
-250 KTTMLMQVAVCQ
+250 
-262 MTEAEYNRTI
+262 
-272 DIVGLLI
+272 
-279 KTMDNG
+279 
-285 AKSTN
+285 
-290 TIMADGS
+290 
-297 SMSATNEQPAY
+297 
-308 TSSDIKEY
+308 
-316 SDALRR
+316 
-322 EIHYLKQGKGKKY
+322 
-335 KIVNGNKL
+335 
-343 VKSDKGIYTYLF
+343 
-355 EMETELHLPDD
+355 
-366 APVVVEAVGGLRA
+366 
-379 VGSVLS
+379 
-385 CEDFQILLLLDRDLN
+385 
-400 DKVSSAYLMVEPWK
+400 
-414 LLEALDKKMNSLN
+414 
-427 PNINKLAIKIMEEG
+427 
-441 PDLSTDTDIANV
+441 
-453 PKGQPAVEHK
+453 
-463 LETDDIVTVWGPP
+463 
-476 GTGKTYT
+476 

-567 HLMVKR
+567 HLMAKR

-747 VIKSAPLQGDAL
+747 VIKSAPLPGDAL

-795 EQNHIETVGII
+795 EQNHIKTVGII

-908 LLQHIKNGKHQ
+908 LLQHIKNGKHH
-919 VIDNHDKTLQP
+919 VIDNHDKTLKP

-937 GRMVNIFMNEQDAIS
+937 GRMINIFMNEQDAIS

-983 ILDEAD
+983 IFDEAD

-1003 KLPEQWKEYCVGTE
+1003 KLPEQWKAYCVGTE

-1100 ASSGNL
+1100 ASSGNS

-1115 GLGAFVEEKEFC
+1115 GLGAFIEEKEFC

-1168 NSHNIKC
+1168 SSHNIKC

>member
-1 MRRWELTGL
+1 
-10 EYTKY
+10 
-15 WRVNIMWHTAEMVKI
+15 MWHTAEMVKI

-51 LCNDLFSDYSVE
+51 LCNDLFADYSVE

-125 GVNSEVK
+125 GINSEVK
-132 SVYQPV
+132 SAYQPV

-366 APVVVEAVGGLRA
+366 APVVVEATGGLRA

-441 PDLSTDTDIANV
+441 SDLSTDTDIANV

-567 HLMVKR
+567 HLMAKR

-747 VIKSAPLQGDAL
+747 VIKSAPLPGDAL

-937 GRMVNIFMNEQDAIS
+937 GRMINIFMNEQDAIS

-961 KWQTVVSLPSGELRE
+961 KWQIVVSLPSGELRE

-1003 KLPEQWKEYCVGTE
+1003 KLPEQWKAYCVGTE

-1028 EVVWYGLPTAKWKFQ
+1028 EVIWYGLPTAKWRFQ

>member
-1 MRRWELTGL
+1 
-10 EYTKY
+10 
-15 WRVNIMWHTAEMVKI
+15 MWHTAEIVKI

-51 LCNDLFSDYSVE
+51 LCNDLFADYSVE

-125 GVNSEVK
+125 GVNSKVK
-132 SVYQPV
+132 SAYQPV

-159 DRIEASFKFLYAN
+159 DRIEASFKFLCAN

-297 SMSATNEQPAY
+297 SISATNEQPAY

-366 APVVVEAVGGLRA
+366 APVVVEAAGGLRA

-567 HLMVKR
+567 HLMAKR

-623 IDPMFE
+623 IDPIFE

-747 VIKSAPLQGDAL
+747 VIKSAPLLGDAL

-795 EQNHIETVGII
+795 EQNHIKTVGII

-824 TKGTTNVS
+824 TKGMTNVS

-908 LLQHIKNGKHQ
+908 LLQHIKNGKHH

-937 GRMVNIFMNEQDAIS
+937 GRMINIFMNEQDAIS

-1063 NTVEMIKALTDIETV
+1063 NTVEMIKALTDIEIV
-1078 VVGQNIRKLD
+1078 IVGQNIRKLD

-1140 RGTAYLK
+1140 RGTAFLK

-1158 LTVDLMNWYI
+1158 LTVDFMNWYI
-1168 NSHNIKC
+1168 NSHNVKC

>member
-1 MRRWELTGL
+1 MAPEIVRGEKRPSRETDRYSLSVLLFYLFMVNHPL
-10 EYTKY
+10 EGKLEANIKCMDYAARVKLYGTDPVFIFDPDNRTNRPVKGIHDNANIY
-15 WRVNIMWHTAEMVKI
+15 WPMYP
-30 FEKMTEGYGYDIYQN
+30 EKM
-45 RKLCVA
+45 RKMFTKAFTVGL
-51 LCNDLFSDYSVE
+51 
-63 KNIMQMLFQAG
+63 NI
-74 LGEAMKGVPFK
+74 P
-85 SERELKMGLSN
+85 S
-96 IEKFLMAQ
+96 
-104 AIESSVRDD
+104 
-113 VLDVMRLAFVDK
+113 
-125 GVNSEVK
+125 
-132 SVYQPV
+132 
-138 ISKNFN
+138 
-144 DSHFKMTLPVIKEFA
+144 
-159 DRIEASFKFLYAN
+159 
-172 KGEEVDSVLEKCIIT
+172 
-187 DKFGKMHSSR
+187 
-197 MDYELLTHDR
+197 
-207 SKNVTISIP
+207 
-216 EDDKKIF
+216 
-223 ISGSTIEFVFLCS
+223 
-236 NHKRITTSYKINIS
+236 KRITEPEWMNLFANMMSG
-250 KTTMLMQVAVCQ
+250 MLKCSCGASNFYDEKL
-262 MTEAEYNRTI
+262 EA
-272 DIVGLLI
+272 
-279 KTMDNG
+279 NG
-285 AKSTN
+285 AAHVCWHCQQAIPVPVKIVVGKSTVLLN
-290 TIMADGS
+290 DT
-297 SMSATNEQPAY
+297 T
-308 TSSDIKEY
+308 
-316 SDALRR
+316 
-322 EIHYLKQGKGKKY
+322 
-335 KIVNGNKL
+335 KL
-343 VKSDKGIYTYLF
+343 LHHHIYGDYD
-355 EMETELHLPDD
+355 MET
-366 APVVVEAVGGLRA
+366 V
-379 VGSVLS
+379 VGSVV
-385 CEDFQILLLLDRDLN
+385 Q
-400 DKVSSAYLMVEPWK
+400 
-414 LLEALDKKMNSLN
+414 
-427 PNINKLAIKIMEEG
+427 
-441 PDLSTDTDIANV
+441 
-453 PKGQPAVEHK
+453 
-463 LETDDIVTVWGPP
+463 
-476 GTGKTYT
+476 
-483 MAKIANS
+483 
-490 YIAQGKSVLIVSHSN
+490 
-505 VSVDGVIKQVV
+505 
-516 KMLGTD
+516 
-522 KQSILEDG
+522 
-530 KILRFGYVRD
+530 
-540 DELSQNPYATSFNYA
+540 
-555 LSKCD
+555 KCD

-567 HLMVKR
+567 HLMAKR

-735 VINGKKKRDNDL
+735 VINGKKKKDNDL
-747 VIKSAPLQGDAL
+747 VIKSAPLPGDAL

-795 EQNHIETVGII
+795 EQNHIKTVGII

-937 GRMVNIFMNEQDAIS
+937 GRMINIFMNEQDAIS

-961 KWQTVVSLPSGELRE
+961 KWQAVVSLPSGELRE

-989 SRGVDIKMKSNDYA
+989 SRGIDIKMKSNDYA
-1003 KLPEQWKEYCVGTE
+1003 KLPEQWKKYCVGTE

-1078 VVGQNIRKLD
+1078 IVGQNIRKLD

-1100 ASSGNL
+1100 ASSGNS